1 MWATLS
7 FKKIVIQSAMTRIV
21 VADSAKAHYSSMV
34 QYASWSEIDY
44 LVTDSGLPVKTLE
57 ELNKETKVICAE

>member
-1 MWATLS
+1 
-7 FKKIVIQSAMTRIV
+7 MTRIV
-21 VADSAKAHYSSMV
+21 VADSAKAHYSSML

-57 ELNKETKVICAE
+57 ALNKKTKVICAE

>member
-1 MWATLS
+1 
-7 FKKIVIQSAMTRIV
+7 MTRIV

-44 LVTDSGLPVKTLE
+44 LVTDSGLSVKTLDA
-57 ELNKETKVICAE
+57 LHTKTKVICAE